1 MFPVNNFEGIAAQ
14 ESWIC
19 ERHVI
24 IFLLIKP
31 SDEGAE
37 KIIAQFNYL
46 HHRAGPYCSIYPIGY
61 SKDFFGLYKDVQQVK
76 GVNNEVWL
84 YSDKCFIDF
93 CDSLSQTLKGWSY
106 CGDLELIVLQ
116 NKVGEQ
122 GGSLDFQGYNDI
134 DVNYGIQKGYI
145 DSFERFMQ
153 RLLIACKKEV
163 DSYNVIK
170 ESNRQRLKLRSVL
183 AYAID
188 RIPKVPRPFKMILK
202 DQLFFKTTYPKEK

>member
-14 ESWIC
+14 EMWIR

-24 IFLLIKP
+24 IFLLVKP

-46 HHRAGPYCSIYPIGY
+46 HHLAGPHCSIYPIGY

-76 GVNNEVWL
+76 GVENEVWL
-84 YSDKCFIDF
+84 YSDKCFVDF
-93 CDSLSQTLKGWSY
+93 CDSLSQILEGWSY

-116 NKVGEQ
+116 NKAGEQ
-122 GGSLDFQGYNDI
+122 GSSLDFTGYNDI

-145 DSFERFMQ
+145 DSFGRFMQ
-153 RLLIACKKEV
+153 RLLLACKKQA
-163 DSYNVIK
+163 DGCNAIK
-170 ESNRQRLKLRSVL
+170 EANRQRLKLRNVL
-183 AYAID
+183 AFAID
-188 RIPKVPRPFKMILK
+188 RFPKMPTPFKMILK
-202 DQLFFKTTYPKEK
+202 DKLFFRATYTKEK